1 MEEFP
6 VLYSLHRPFHK
17 PLKSTKWVCQF
28 INTFE
33 SNNRRV
39 KPSTFYNDFFFY
51 LLKQLNKEYR
61 KNITDIEGVPSIQ
74 TVKDVV
80 EYFNT
85 IKKDERNIVLKK
97 ILEKRVTNL
106 DRKIYT
112 TYKAASYYINLC
124 KEKLDLVDDKYR
136 LNIYGK
142 QLVSIR
148 SSFFELSNNEKLFF
162 FERIFKND
170 GLLIITKCFSEK
182 LKSKYSL
189 SNPHL
194 IFIQDKYKINYFK
207 FVQNSINVNYEN
219 VRSYWIETLS
229 LLDKNN
235 NIKKKYLGVINK
247 NEEYKSLYVKIK
259 ADFEGYFEDVLQF
272 KNKLYLDFEKIETLY
287 KQLEIKGLHDLG
299 FVNLYDIKKEFKIS
313 NERFQIMLNQY
324 YEQKRKKKLI
334 LFSNTVSSIDKR
346 KRFYIKNIPVI
357 KIKIL

>member
-1 MEEFP
+1 MEEFSF
-6 VLYSLHRPFHK
+6 LYSLHRPFHK
-17 PLKSTKWVCQF
+17 PLKSAKWVCQF

-33 SNNRRV
+33 SNNRKV
-39 KPSTFYNDFFFY
+39 KASTFYNEFFFY
-51 LLKQLNKEYR
+51 LIKRLKKEYR
-61 KNITDIEGVPSIQ
+61 KTKTVVEGVPSMQ

-80 EYFNT
+80 AFFDSV
-85 IKKDERNIVLKK
+85 KKNKRNLVLKE
-97 ILEKRVTNL
+97 ILEKRESDL
-106 DRKIYT
+106 DRRIYT

-124 KEKLDLVDDKYR
+124 KEKLDLVDNKYR
-136 LNIYGK
+136 LNIFGK

-182 LKSKYSL
+182 LKSKYNL

-235 NIKKKYLGVINK
+235 NIKKKFLDVIYK

-259 ADFEGYFEDVLQF
+259 ADFEGYYEDVLQF
-272 KNKLYLDFEKIETLY
+272 KNKLFLDFEKIETLY

-299 FVNLYDIKKEFKIS
+299 FVNLYDIKKGFRIS
-313 NERFQIMLNQY
+313 NERFQIILNQY
-324 YEQKRKKKLI
+324 YEQKRKRKLI